1 MWECLK
7 VIGIAMK
14 RPRSLPLVA
23 FVLLVSTLAAFPARS
38 QESPGLQA
46 GTAAVD
52 ISPQVFPI
60 SLRSGNS
67 THVHDPLH
75 VRAVAFQNGTGRAV
89 VALIDDIGVSR
100 TMSDEAKAAVAAKT
114 GWKPEEMLVSGTHT
128 HSAPKGG
135 DTSEGRIAYETR
147 RREGVVEA
155 LSKAIESLQPAE
167 VGFSSDEEPSEVY
180 NRRWHLKPG
189 TMHPNPFGTLDT
201 VATNPPRP
209 NLLKPAG
216 PVDPEVCIVDVR
228 TRRGRPLG
236 LIANYSLH
244 YVGGIPSTKDERGR
258 VVGMASADYYGEF
271 ARIMPHRLGG
281 SNPPENFVAMMTN
294 GTSGDINN
302 IDFPGKRPPRAPFEQ
317 VRVVATKTADAA
329 WRAVKKIESYDE
341 NPLVA
346 MRQREVELT
355 YRNMSVEE
363 VERALTLLKLPAK
376 DRADLHS
383 KATQYANATVQYS
396 EPNKK
401 EKVLVQ
407 AIRIGEQ
414 AIVSLPFEVLVEIG
428 LELKEKSP
436 FPHTFTV
443 SLANGGYG
451 YLPPPHQHE
460 LGGYETW
467 IGTAKF
473 EKDSSVLLTKQ
484 LLEMLE
490 ELRAL

>member
-1 MWECLK
+1 
-7 VIGIAMK
+7 MK
-14 RPRSLPLVA
+14 SPLFSA
-23 FVLLVSTLAAFPARS
+23 APVLLFACFPPMLRAQDAAAPAPA
-38 QESPGLQA
+38 PGLHA

-52 ISPQVFPI
+52 ISPTVFPI
-60 SLRSGNS
+60 SLRSGS
-67 THVHDPLH
+67 SEHVHDPLH
-75 VRAVAFQNGTGRAV
+75 VRAVAFQNGEGRAV
-89 VALIDDIGVSR
+89 IALIDDIGVGR
-100 TMSDEAKAAVAAKT
+100 ETSDAAKAAAAAMT

-135 DTSEGRIAYETR
+135 DTSEGRIAYEAR
-147 RREGVVEA
+147 RREGMAEA
-155 LSKAIESLQPAE
+155 LTKAIQSLEPARIAS
-167 VGFSSDEEPSEVY
+167 SSDEEPSEVY

-189 TMHPNPFGTLDT
+189 TMKPNPFGTLDE
-201 VATNPPRP
+201 VATNPGRE
-209 NLLKPAG
+209 NLLRPAG
-216 PVDPEVCIVDVR
+216 PTDPEVCVVDVR

-244 YVGGIPSTKDERGR
+244 YVGGIPTRTDEKGR
-258 VVGMASADYYGEF
+258 IVGMASADYYGEF
-271 ARIMPHRLGG
+271 ARIMPYRIGG
-281 SNPPENFVAMMTN
+281 SNPPANFVAMMTN

-317 VRVVATKTADAA
+317 IRVVASKTADAA

-341 NPLVA
+341 NPVVA

-355 YRNMSVEE
+355 YRNMGAEE
-363 VERALTLLKLPAK
+363 IERALRLLDLPK
-376 DRADLHS
+376 KERESLHS
-383 KATQYANATVQYS
+383 KALQYARATVQYS

-407 AIRIGEQ
+407 AIRLGEQ

-428 LELKEKSP
+428 LEIKEKSP
-436 FPHTFTV
+436 FEHTFTI

-467 IGTAKF
+467 IGTCRF
-473 EKDSSVLLTKQ
+473 EKDSSVILTKH